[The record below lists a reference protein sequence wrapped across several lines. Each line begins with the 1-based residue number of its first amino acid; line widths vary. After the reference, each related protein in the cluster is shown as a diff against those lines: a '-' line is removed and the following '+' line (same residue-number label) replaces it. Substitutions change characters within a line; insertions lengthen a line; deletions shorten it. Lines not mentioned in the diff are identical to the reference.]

1 MLWLFYCL
9 EEWEKEKILLFRQ
22 LQNEMVEQPSRTCRQ
37 KSRVCFRLPQLW
49 KTIYSL
55 FDMRNSHRQILIKF
69 ADVRVLTYRGAEG

>member
-22 LQNEMVEQPSRTCRQ
+22 LQNEMVDQPSRTCRQ

-55 FDMRNSHRQILIKF
+55 WK
-69 ADVRVLTYRGAEG
+69 